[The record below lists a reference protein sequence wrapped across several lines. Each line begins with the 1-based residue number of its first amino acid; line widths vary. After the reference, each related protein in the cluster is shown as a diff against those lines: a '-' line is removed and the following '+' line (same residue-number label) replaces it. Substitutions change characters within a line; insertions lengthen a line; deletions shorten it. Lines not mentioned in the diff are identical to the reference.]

1 MSARDDGGDARTP
14 GMTPGL
20 SGQAGRGSLASIGEV
35 LSAFAGLGS
44 LPAAETADV
53 GTAEEPQAGAAAA
66 GPASA
71 RANAGRAGG
80 RAQVA
85 RMPLQ
90 IEPHGLVSQARR
102 FDPNDEAQFAFA
114 LSYPLNGEVASWRV
128 TADNDEVVI
137 VSPSGDGRLT
147 RYPLPGP
154 LTHDLFVVIGEDAN
168 ARTRGRVWNVDS
180 DQARTFEWTLHELM
194 RRVGQTDGGA
204 NRRALVETLTRLA
217 RLRISASGGAARVG
231 KKRSRT
237 TIVTGL
243 FDRLVIDEQLGAT
256 RIVLTLSRDLA
267 HQIGG
272 DFRLLESRLYWQ
284 IENGPARRLYRLLD
298 WACYTHQDTRGTGQ
312 LRVPVHFLRDRIP
325 IDQPKTAQIVRRL
338 DGMHEELV
346 RVGFLSGMPS
356 YDETTGDDLR
366 RFPTYPG
373 TRARLV
379 SAVYQLAKSPALDA
393 GAEVGATSRDVRS
406 TETGRAGGAERGG
419 AGRGMSDE
427 QRALLAS
434 FGVTPPGESG
444 RSDLHD
450 RLLEVQALCG
460 DTGNVGL
467 YTVYCKALPEDAY
480 RLVVATVR
488 ADRPANRRATFVRLA
503 KDQLRLHR
511 LPVPGERQAAT

>member
-1 MSARDDGGDARTP
+1 MSAREEGGGARGP
-14 GMTPGL
+14 
-20 SGQAGRGSLASIGEV
+20 SGGGEVPRGSLASIGDV
-35 LSAFAGLGS
+35 LSAFAGLGPVPTTEGAVEGPGVPPGAGNATS
-44 LPAAETADV
+44 ASVPAWAT
-53 GTAEEPQAGAAAA
+53 G
-66 GPASA
+66 
-71 RANAGRAGG
+71 GRAGE

-102 FDPNDEAQFAFA
+102 FDPNNEAQFAFA
-114 LSYPLNGEVASWRV
+114 LSYPVNGEVASWRV

-137 VSPSGDGRLT
+137 VSPSEDGRLT

-154 LTHDLFVVIGEDAN
+154 LTHDLFVILGEDAN

-194 RRVGQTDGGA
+194 RRLGQTDGGV

-217 RLRISASGGAARVG
+217 RLRITASGGAARVG

-267 HQIGG
+267 HQIAG

-298 WACYTHQDTRGTGQ
+298 WACYTHQDTRGSGQ
-312 LRVPVHFLRDRIP
+312 LRVPVHFLRDRVP

-346 RVGFLSGMPS
+346 RVGFLAGMPT

-379 SAVYQLAKSPALDA
+379 SAVYQLARVPALDA
-393 GAEVGATSRDVRS
+393 GGEVGAAGRDARS
-406 TETGRAGGAERGG
+406 ADAGWAGRAGQGS
-419 AGRGMSDE
+419 AGRAMSDE
-427 QRALLAS
+427 QRALLLS
-434 FGVTPPGESG
+434 FGVTEPGESG

-450 RLLEVQALCG
+450 RLLEVQSLCA
-460 DTGNVGL
+460 DRGNVGL
-467 YTVYCKALPEDAY
+467 YTAYCKALPEDAY
-480 RLVVATVR
+480 RLVVSTVR
-488 ADRPANRRATFVRLA
+488 ADQPRNRRAAFVRLA
-503 KDQLRLHR
+503 KDQLRLR
-511 LPVPGERQAAT
+511 QLPVPGERQPAS